1 MGEWGSGGVGEWGWG
16 SGGVGEWG
24 SGGVGEWG
32 SGGTTDEPK
41 ADQNIV
47 MLGAKSYA
55 KITWKGFFT
64 QSQVLLSSVHYCSS
78 SVNS

>member
-1 MGEWGSGGVGEWGWG
+1 MSAFLATTFLGGV
-16 SGGVGEWG
+16 
-24 SGGVGEWG
+24 G

-41 ADQNIV
+41 ANQNIV

-78 SVNS
+78 SSSVNS